1 MCRIIEL
8 LTEAAHRHVDHVALS
23 LELSAP
29 DAMEQLLPAEHPP
42 GTPREC
48 GQQVELTPAEVERS
62 IPPPSPALLGVH
74 AQPAGPELASSA
86 PGALEDGAPPG
97 RQSLEAKGLGAVMVS
112 AGPEAGALA
121 PEFARRGRHVE
132 GQ

>member
-42 GTPREC
+42 RTPREC
-48 GQQVELTPAEVERS
+48 GQQVELTPAKVKRS
-62 IPPPSPALLGVH
+62 VL
-74 AQPAGPELASSA
+74 
-86 PGALEDGAPPG
+86 PPG
-97 RQSLEAKGLGAVMVS
+97 RRCSGSTHS
-112 AGPEAGALA
+112 APALSW
-121 PEFARRGRHVE
+121 PPPRPVRLRTARTRADSSWKL
-132 GQ
+132 